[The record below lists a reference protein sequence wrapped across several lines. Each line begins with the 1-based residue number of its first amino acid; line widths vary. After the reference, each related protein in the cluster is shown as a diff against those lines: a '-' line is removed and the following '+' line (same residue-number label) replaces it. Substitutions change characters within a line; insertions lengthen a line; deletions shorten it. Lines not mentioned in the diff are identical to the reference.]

1 VPKDSIMRGKLLASF
16 LSFALWATFPT
27 LASAAEPVAPTP
39 MPLVATANND
49 EAQSNL
55 LQQKLAELD
64 RLQGEVAEL
73 REATGTPHSIYVS
86 VEVLE
91 VSLTKMRE
99 LGVDFSSSPGE
110 MILAG
115 SWGGRHQ
122 GSGAYT
128 APGEVSEHGEAIVPQ
143 SKDESTPSFID
154 ALIQNNVARVLA
166 NPCVMMVSGEPATLF
181 VGEQFPLP
189 RTAPDAPVEF
199 QEAGI
204 RHDVL
209 AESLG
214 NSRVRLHIR
223 PRISTAGPPEFEVDG
238 LPVRSL
244 RVQQCELS
252 CETTFGETVAM
263 CGLVTERT
271 EAIIQDGGRVTEKP
285 IEIALWV
292 VVRAEDASNVPQR
305 ETRVQNATYVAP
317 Q

>member
-1 VPKDSIMRGKLLASF
+1 MRGKLLASCA
-16 LSFALWATFPT
+16 SVTLWATLHAF
-27 LASAAEPVAPTP
+27 AAAAEPVVPTP
-39 MPLVATANND
+39 LPPSPAANND

-64 RLQGEVAEL
+64 RLQAEVAEL
-73 REATGTPHSIYVS
+73 RESTGTPHSIYVS

-99 LGVDFSSSPGE
+99 LGFDFGSNQGE

-115 SWGGRHQ
+115 SWQGLHH

-128 APGEVSEHGEAIVPQ
+128 APGEESDQGDADVPQ
-143 SKDESTPSFID
+143 PKDESTAPFID

-209 AESLG
+209 ADSLG
-214 NSRVRLHIR
+214 NGRVRLHIR

-238 LPVRSL
+238 VPVRSL

-292 VVRAEDASNVPQR
+292 VVRAEDASTMPPRTAVRTTKDAPVPQ
-305 ETRVQNATYVAP
+305 AAP
-317 Q
+317 RR